1 MSLKARILTPFG
13 EKIVKLSDVKI
24 INPQGDERPLDAWMI
39 DVTQAI
45 RNINHRLEIIKEK
58 QDTQISIERRD
69 TFP

>member
-1 MSLKARILTPFG
+1 MSLKAKIPTPFG
-13 EKIVKLSDVKI
+13 EKIIKLSDVKI
-24 INPQGDERPLDAWMI
+24 INPQGDERPLDTWMI